1 MDTSPRYE
9 KEDIL
14 INFRDLLVHIL
25 RRWRSVLIGMIV
37 ITLLLTG
44 FQYVKDQNAYE
55 NALAAQKDEVAIIEL
70 DEASLANAEQ
80 VMHYQRLYQTQ
91 TAYNRDSLL
100 MQIDPVAVPTQTL
113 SYLITGKQ
121 AYVTAAIYQTHLSS
135 RELFATI
142 ASAVAPQNDPSH
154 IAELVSTW
162 LQSDNGADAIAD
174 HVILNI
180 KVIAPTEA
188 LCENIAAEVKLQMNT
203 VETSAAGIGEHTL
216 TFIAE
221 TAQVT
226 VDNSLKTT
234 QQNHLNNCTTLRN
247 NLKTAQDALTANEKA
262 YIQQMT
268 ALDEENTAAAPT
280 PPSVSKKMV
289 VLGIAAGLVLMAG
302 LHALGYVFSRKV
314 KSREDFAERYG
325 LFVFGSINA
334 NDKKPAHRLFSKK
347 KAATSEQ
354 DALALAQQQLILAVR
369 AALNEKEN
377 AAVLIIGS
385 TLDDNA
391 TVLFASLK
399 EAAAKQ
405 GIALNVL
412 PSALND
418 AAAFEQLA
426 DADAVVLA
434 ETLDASTYGDI
445 YRELETCERLA
456 CPVLG
461 AFILQ

>member
-1 MDTSPRYE
+1 MNTSPRYE

-25 RRWRSVLIGMIV
+25 RRWRSVLIGMV
-37 ITLLLTG
+37 VVTLLLTG
-44 FQYVKDQNAYE
+44 FKYVKDQSAYE
-55 NALAAQKDEVAIIEL
+55 NALAAHKDETAVIEL

-80 VMHYQRLYQTQ
+80 VMHYQKLYQTQ
-91 TAYNRDSLL
+91 AAYNRDSLL

-121 AYVTAAIYQTHLSS
+121 AYVTAAVYQTHLNN
-135 RELFATI
+135 RELFANI
-142 ASAVAPQNDPSH
+142 AAAVAPQNDPSH
-154 IAELVSTW
+154 IAELVSTS

-188 LCENIAAEVKLQMNT
+188 LCASIAAEIKLRVNT
-203 VETSAAGIGEHTL
+203 VKTSAVGITEHTL

-221 TAQVT
+221 TVQVT
-226 VDNSLKTT
+226 VDNALKTT
-234 QQNHLNNCTTLRN
+234 QQNNLNNCTTLRN
-247 NLKTAQDALTANEKA
+247 NLKTTQDALTANEKA

-325 LFVFGSINA
+325 LFVFS
-334 NDKKPAHRLFSKK
+334 DV
-347 KAATSEQ
+347 AAQET
-354 DALALAQQQLILAVR
+354 LALAAQQLTLAVR
-369 AALNEKEN
+369 AAVGEKEN
-377 AAVLIIGS
+377 AAVFITGS
-385 TLDDNA
+385 ALDDKAA
-391 TVLFASLK
+391 TLFAPLK
-399 EAAAKQ
+399 EALAKQ
-405 GIALNVL
+405 GVTLDVL
-412 PSALND
+412 PAALTD

-426 DADAVVLA
+426 GADAVVLA
-434 ETLDASTYGDI
+434 ETLGVSTYGDI
-445 YRELETCERLA
+445 YREIETCERLD

-461 AFILQ
+461 AFILR